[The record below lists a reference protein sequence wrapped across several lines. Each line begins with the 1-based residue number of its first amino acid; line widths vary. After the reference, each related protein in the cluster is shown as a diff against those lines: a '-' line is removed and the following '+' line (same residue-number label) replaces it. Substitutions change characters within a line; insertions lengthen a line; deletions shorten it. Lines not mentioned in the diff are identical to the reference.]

1 MTEKMSCTVTSAN
14 FGNLAGRANLSLPVI
29 MRSKSNFNFRT
40 RHMNYPKD
48 LVKSLSLIDKWEFN
62 VFDVSDASKQ
72 RPLTYV
78 LYELLKKYDLLSTF
92 KVCLLKK
99 YNLREES

>member
-1 MTEKMSCTVTSAN
+1 
-14 FGNLAGRANLSLPVI
+14 
-29 MRSKSNFNFRT
+29 
-40 RHMNYPKD
+40 MNYPKD

-92 KVCLLKK
+92 KVCLLKIQSM
-99 YNLREES
+99 LRILTGKIVYWR